1 MSDHEIAAPVRAL
14 IAERVR
20 GYEQLEAL
28 LYLHARADASHAAD
42 AVAAALRIPVEA
54 AAGALEDLAARGLAA
69 AAPESAHAYR
79 FAPATPEL
87 HAAVAMLERVYAEQR
102 LAVIKLMSDNAIE
115 RLRTG
120 AARAFV
126 DAFLIGR
133 KKNDR

>member
-1 MSDHEIAAPVRAL
+1 
-14 IAERVR
+14 
-20 GYEQLEAL
+20 
-28 LYLHARADASHAAD
+28 
-42 AVAAALRIPVEA
+42 
-54 AAGALEDLAARGLAA
+54 
-69 AAPESAHAYR
+69 
-79 FAPATPEL
+79 
-87 HAAVAMLERVYAEQR
+87 MLERVYAEQR